1 MNWKWPLMAYLLF
14 SCTCYA
20 QSAAPSASGIQPV
33 DQAQSEQATIGPGD
47 LLDISVFAV
56 PELTLK
62 VRVNDQGSVML
73 PLVGDMHFGGLTV
86 AQAEQALSK
95 ILVERDMVLKP
106 QITIFVTEYA
116 TQGITILGEVN
127 QPGTYPLFG
136 PHRLFDALS
145 AAGGVTQRSSSTI
158 TLIHRGD
165 HDHPIHLNLAVTNTN
180 VGTDVVLQPGDTL
193 IVDKA
198 PVVYVVGEVNKPG
211 AFLMENNTSITVLR
225 AVALAQGATH
235 KAALNKAEIVRRS
248 PVGVEEIDLPLSK
261 IMHGQMA
268 DLQLH
273 GDDILFLPTS
283 KAKVSAQKGVEAIL
297 AATIG
302 LAEFGRL

>member
-1 MNWKWPLMAYLLF
+1 
-14 SCTCYA
+14 
-20 QSAAPSASGIQPV
+20 
-33 DQAQSEQATIGPGD
+33 
-47 LLDISVFAV
+47 
-56 PELTLK
+56 
-62 VRVNDQGSVML
+62 ML
-73 PLVGDMHFGGLTV
+73 H
-86 AQAEQALSK
+86 
-95 ILVERDMVLKP
+95 
-106 QITIFVTEYA
+106 
-116 TQGITILGEVN
+116 
-127 QPGTYPLFG
+127 
-136 PHRLFDALS
+136 
-145 AAGGVTQRSSSTI
+145 
-158 TLIHRGD
+158 
-165 HDHPIHLNLAVTNTN
+165 
-180 VGTDVVLQPGDTL
+180 PGDTI

-198 PVVYVVGEVNKPG
+198 PVIYVVGEVNKPG

-261 IMHGQMA
+261 IMHGQRA

-283 KAKVSAQKGVEAIL
+283 KTKVSAQKGIEAIL